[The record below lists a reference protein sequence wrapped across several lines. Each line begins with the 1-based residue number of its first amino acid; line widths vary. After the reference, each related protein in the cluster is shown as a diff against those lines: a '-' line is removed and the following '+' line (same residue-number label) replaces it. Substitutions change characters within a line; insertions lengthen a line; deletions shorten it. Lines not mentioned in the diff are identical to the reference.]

1 MREIQA
7 MSVPSN
13 KRKTKDDI
21 VLFDKRLKITQK
33 LEITDDKIL

>member
-1 MREIQA
+1 

-13 KRKTKDDI
+13 ELKTKDDI

-33 LEITDDKIL
+33 LEITDHKKL